1 MYLETQGNFTQQVF
15 LQLAGVCKG
24 FGNERRLELLELLL
38 QGECSVEELAREL
51 DISIASTSQH
61 LQILRSARLVS
72 VQRSGVK
79 ALYRISHPNV
89 YDVLRALYRL
99 GKTHLVEL
107 DSLESRELPERKL
120 IGEIEFDELH
130 QRMQSEQVCVLD
142 VRPEREF
149 LAGHIAGARA
159 APLASLSAQAHTL
172 PREDLIV
179 VYCRGPYGTLADEA
193 ARLLHHL
200 GFNVRRLAW
209 GFPEWKARGLPVE
222 LPGLRPVIK

>member
-1 MYLETQGNFTQQVF
+1 MHLDTHGDFTQQVF
-15 LQLAGVCKG
+15 LQLASICKG

-38 QGECSVEELAREL
+38 QGEYSVEELAREL
-51 DISIASTSQH
+51 EISVASASQH

-89 YDVLRALYRL
+89 YGVLRALYRL

-107 DSLESRELPERKL
+107 ETLESRYLPERQW
-120 IGEIEFDELH
+120 IGEIEFAELYKRMRDEP
-130 QRMQSEQVCVLD
+130 VCILD

-149 LAGHIAGARA
+149 LSGHIAGARSI
-159 APLASLSAQAHTL
+159 PLATLGAQAHTL

-179 VYCRGPYGTLADEA
+179 VYCRGPYDTLADEA
-193 ARLLHHL
+193 ARLLHDM
-200 GFNVRRLAW
+200 GFSVRRLAW
-209 GFPEWKARGLPVE
+209 GYPEWKAQELPVE
-222 LPGLRPVIK
+222 SPGLKPVPK